1 MFKISHSKAKT
12 GRRCLKAYQY
22 RYIHKLRKR
31 VKSRALIVGTLV
43 HSCLENYFRSGS
55 YTGVIREWKEK
66 EFNKMFK
73 EEQALHSDIIPLVK
87 TLIRGYI
94 SNWHELGMEMLW
106 VEKDFEVEIAP
117 GIWLIGK
124 IDGRSVDSKKRQWLV
139 EHKTCKKMPG
149 EEVRLYDTQVLTYSS
164 VLPMLGE
171 KPVTGVMWDYVRT
184 KLPAKPELLKSGALS
199 TRKNIDTTPEVYL
212 REIRRH
218 GLDPIGYEEILKD
231 LRAKRDAFYRQ
242 VFLPMKPAMAQG
254 VVMDLVMTAQL
265 LQELEKRYYE
275 DGLDCFAR
283 NISRDCSW
291 CDYATLCHAE
301 LRGDDTTYIMKHDYI
316 VRSKD
321 AGKEKE
327 DFISVE

>member
-22 RYIHKLRKR
+22 RYIDKLRKR

-43 HSCLENYFRSGS
+43 HECLESHFRNGH
-55 YTGVIREWKEK
+55 YLPVIREWKEK

-73 EEQALHSDIIPLVK
+73 EEQALHADIIPLIK
-87 TLIRGYI
+87 TLVRGYI
-94 SNWHELGMEMLW
+94 ANWRDLGMEMLW
-106 VEKDFEVEIAP
+106 VEKSFEIEIAP
-117 GIWLIGK
+117 GVILVGK
-124 IDGRSVDSKKRQWLV
+124 IDGRAADSKGRQWLV

-164 VLPMLGE
+164 VLPALGE
-171 KPVTGVMWDYVRT
+171 KPVVGVMWDYVRT

-212 REIRRH
+212 REIKRH
-218 GLDPIGYEEILKD
+218 GLDPLGYTDILED
-231 LRAKRDAFYRQ
+231 LKAKRTAFYRQ

-254 VVMDLVMTAQL
+254 VTMDLVMTAGL
-265 LQELEKRYYE
+265 LEELERRYKE
-275 DGLDCFAR
+275 DGEDHFAR
-283 NISRDCSW
+283 NITRDCSW

-301 LRGDDTTYIMKHDYI
+301 LRGDDTDYIMKHDYI

-321 AGKEKE
+321 ASKEKE
-327 DFISVE
+327 DFISIE